1 MAESADSA
9 AAASGTPRTLLLSK
23 AGMKR
28 KAVEELVAVLDAEE
42 FDTEDD
48 LMELLKTEET
58 YDDFKE
64 AHKAEF
70 KMAVWAKLETIRTSA
85 LRQATT
91 QATTSSAPSATAPTP
106 APSAPPPAATP
117 APAPVSAAANAP
129 PASAVPVSATPPAF
143 PIPAAPASAMPE
155 FPTELSCGELERPTS
170 LLVAGLSVCA
180 NASAVFATPDWGSCS
195 DHFIQ
200 FSRSAIS
207 SRHEPLSESDERSV
221 TVLRGESSDPTPLA
235 VARTLLG
242 DAPWYG
248 ALLRI

>member
-28 KAVEELVAVLDAEE
+28 KAAEELVAVLDAEE

-64 AHKAEF
+64 AHKAMF
-70 KMAVWAKLETIRTSA
+70 KMSVWAKLETIRTNA
-85 LRQATT
+85 LR

-106 APSAPPPAATP
+106 AAPSAPPPTATP

-129 PASAVPVSATPPAF
+129 PASAVPVSATPPAL
-143 PIPAAPASAMPE
+143 PIPAAPASAMPD
-155 FPTELSCGELERPTS
+155 FPTTLTSKELKRAASLIVGGAQRRP
-170 LLVAGLSVCA
+170 
-180 NASAVFATPDWGSCS
+180 
-195 DHFIQ
+195 
-200 FSRSAIS
+200 R
-207 SRHEPLSESDERSV
+207 
-221 TVLRGESSDPTPLA
+221 
-235 VARTLLG
+235 
-242 DAPWYG
+242 
-248 ALLRI
+248 